1 MNVQTRGGRPA
12 RTSIGVKLLAGIIG
26 LCAFTVA
33 GIGVVAVANP
43 SAGQETGMAV
53 PIIAF
58 LLGLGLGMLALAAGL
73 WLGVSWAWTWG
84 FVLYSGSSFGGL
96 AAGIRTADLP
106 ALVGGAV
113 SGLIAAYLYRQREQF
128 GIESADE

>member
-1 MNVQTRGGRPA
+1 MNVRSRDDRLTG
-12 RTSIGVKLLAGIIG
+12 TSVGVKLLAGIIG
-26 LCAFTVA
+26 LCAFAIA
-33 GIGVVAVANP
+33 GIGVVAVADP
-43 SAGQETGMAV
+43 SAGQGTGMAV

-58 LLGLGLGMLALAAGL
+58 LVGLGLGMLALAAGL

-84 FVLYSGSSFGGL
+84 FILYGGSSFGGL

-106 ALVGGAV
+106 ALAGGVV